1 MSVNYS
7 VFADGTELP
16 GVLSVEHTGDRKINE
31 YNGLGSGYFSA
42 ADSKKLRGWSI
53 VMHTED
59 KSIIGFFDGLMD
71 TKEASRLVIHSDSEN
86 TSELALIES
95 YTKSEEFAGVYDIKV
110 SFLEYKPVGMKTTD
124 IPYVAR
130 PGKVPDPPKTVV
142 FNGTTST
149 PCKSDKAYWD
159 WKRDFGWDEQA
170 KYATDYNYR
179 VEVYDKTG
187 NKYLETITNP
197 ALVPNGARIVRED
210 GTVQINKDQISV
222 NQYYE
227 QVGHKKTAEVQAK
240 LWTSKMFQEAV
251 AWKNIYVNGS
261 TALPEYKK

>member
-59 KSIIGFFDGLMD
+59 KSIIGFFEGLMD

-159 WKRDFGWDEQA
+159 WKKDFGWDEQA
-170 KYATDYNYR
+170 KGAEIAAKSATVYHVWDYDTGKKLYDTTNAANVPTGKR
-179 VEVYDKTG
+179 VQMEDGSILVYTG
-187 NKYLETITNP
+187 THMGTDTAEK
-197 ALVPNGARIVRED
+197 ALVKPIANGIKWVGDAVSKGFKKFQNWAD
-210 GTVQINKDQISV
+210 GLDEKF
-222 NQYYE
+222 
-227 QVGHKKTAEVQAK
+227 G
-240 LWTSKMFQEAV
+240 L
-251 AWKNIYVNGS
+251 
-261 TALPEYKK
+261 

>member
-7 VFADGTELP
+7 VFVDGTELP

-42 ADSKKLRGWSI
+42 ADSKKLRGWSV

-86 TSELALIES
+86 TSELALIEN

-149 PCKSDKAYWD
+149 PYKQGVVDHWGNKDIWT
-159 WKRDFGWDEQA
+159 KNFGWDASTGQPS
-170 KYATDYNYR
+170 R
-179 VEVYDKTG
+179 VEGGEYTSGTTYVDANGKEYK
-187 NKYLETITNP
+187 NAVI
-197 ALVPNGARIVRED
+197 VPNGEILYMKYGKIPVRKQD
-210 GTVQINKDQISV
+210 NYVVDMIKKGWNYMA
-222 NQYYE
+222 NQMKGIDKSY
-227 QVGHKKTAEVQAK
+227 QK
-240 LWTSKMFQEAV
+240 
-251 AWKNIYVNGS
+251 
-261 TALPEYKK
+261 